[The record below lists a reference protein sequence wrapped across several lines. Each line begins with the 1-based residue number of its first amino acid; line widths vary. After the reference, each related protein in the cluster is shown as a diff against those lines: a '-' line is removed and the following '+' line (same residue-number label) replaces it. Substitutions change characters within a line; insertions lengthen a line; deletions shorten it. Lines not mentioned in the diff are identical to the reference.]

1 MCDLLKN
8 TKREIVGKK
17 KYVYFEEDAGPGL
30 ARVKTYFEG
39 NDALEACQSR
49 DYNLAFTAIV
59 FRQDKAD
66 ADNPPQWNTVIT
78 QPQRIVL
85 CRWVMDHWK
94 HVNYKTWSGFY
105 GSAWRYKG
113 SKLVIPIMQ
122 AIRWPVTQ
130 IGMSQPSAK
139 AESQVRC

>member
-8 TKREIVGKK
+8 TKRESIGKK
-17 KYVYFEEDAGPGL
+17 KYVYFEEDAGPSLGK
-30 ARVKTYFEG
+30 VKTYFED
-39 NDALEACQSR
+39 NDALEVCQSS

-59 FRQDKAD
+59 FRQDNV
-66 ADNPPQWNTVIT
+66 DNPPQWNTMIT

-94 HVNYKTWSGFY
+94 HAQYKTWSGFY

-113 SKLVIPIMQ
+113 SKLLIPTLQ
-122 AIRWPVTQ
+122 LLRWPITQ
-130 IGMSQPSAK
+130 IGMLQPSAK
-139 AESQVRC
+139 SVS